1 MVYLFRYKQMVEA
14 PKYKNVVSRNNSV
27 ISAGIG
33 NFRRRNRPSK
43 NDCHSHALK
52 T

>member
-27 ISAGIG
+27 ISAVAGIV
-33 NFRRRNRPSK
+33 RVRTIVIRMR
-43 NDCHSHALK
+43 
-52 T
+52 